1 MRTALLLTLGAFAL
15 LLLARAVLSVP
26 GVLPAWL
33 SFLLETVC
41 CIAAFGG
48 AAYLGLY
55 ELDGRQT
62 QMIRRCCLS
71 TPHIL
76 WLSLLG
82 VLFVAPATLISDVS
96 AAVLGMPHAYQ
107 GAPDA
112 ALFLPMLIKS
122 ALIAPVC
129 EELFFRGYLMGVFSR
144 YGEREAV
151 LVTSLIFALMHGGN
165 LAAHTLFGLLLACM
179 MLHTNSLIAPALIH
193 AAYNAALVLLAFSGL
208 ERLLI
213 GLTPASCLLRILLCG
228 AFAYVLRRAVTARG
242 TRVHAQPMKNLVLSR
257 RETALVAGAVLA
269 LFAASLITAG
279 VRV

>member
-15 LLLARAVLSVP
+15 LLLSRAVLSVP

-33 SFLLETVC
+33 SFLLETLV

-55 ELDGRQT
+55 EIDGRQT
-62 QMIRRCCLS
+62 QMIRRCRLS

-82 VLFVAPATLISDVS
+82 LLFAAPATLISDVS

-112 ALFLPMLIKS
+112 ALFLPVLIKS
-122 ALIAPVC
+122 ALIVPVC
-129 EELFFRGYLMGVFSR
+129 EEFFFRGYLMGVFSR
-144 YGEREAV
+144 YGDREAA
-151 LVTSLIFALMHGGN
+151 LCTALMFALMHGGGFI
-165 LAAHTLFGLLLACM
+165 AHTLFGLLLAY
-179 MLHTNSLIAPALIH
+179 MLLRTNSILAPLLIH
-193 AAYNAALVLLAFSGL
+193 ASYNAGLVLLAFSGL

-213 GLTPASCLLRILLCG
+213 GLTPLSCLLRLLLCG
-228 AFAYVLRRAVTARG
+228 AFVYALRRAVCARG
-242 TRVHAQPMKNLVLSR
+242 TRVHAQPFQGMAMSK
-257 RETALVAGAVLA
+257 REKALLAGAALAVLA
-269 LFAASLITAG
+269 AAAMTAG
-279 VRV
+279 VTA